1 MDEAPF
7 ADEVRV
13 GDLGLK
19 PGEAMTYLYDFG
31 DQWEF
36 GVLLERI
43 EPADPK
49 IGAPKVVESHGVAP
63 EQYPS
68 WDE

>member
-1 MDEAPF
+1 
-7 ADEVRV
+7 
-13 GDLGLK
+13 
-19 PGEAMTYLYDFG
+19 MTYLYDFG

-36 GVLLERI
+36 DVVLERVDPAAAATA
-43 EPADPK
+43 EPIILD
-49 IGAPKVVESHGVAP
+49 GRSEAP